1 MANYLGY
8 PFDAELFS
16 YNWQNEKDLTL
27 TNIMSSG
34 AVIENAELT
43 ALLASGGD
51 LFTLPFYKVLNGAP
65 GNYDGATDVPVT
77 DPQGGAQSGIVYGR
91 TQGWRERDFV
101 VDYNSGAEP
110 MKQVTSQVAKFW
122 DKQRQSILLAILK
135 GVFGVTG
142 NDDWDKHKVSV
153 VSSSAGTV
161 GEANKLNATSIN
173 DAAIDALGDNAE
185 AMSLAI
191 MHSRVAG
198 NLANLNLLNYW
209 KYTDANGIER
219 KLRIGDIN
227 GMTVIIN
234 DNVPYQSEAK
244 AAVAGIHT
252 VKVGGTITA
261 SDEYTIAGVAISLTT
276 GDTTPAKAAAKIAA
290 GTYTNYSVTASSD
303 TVTFTEKSGKEGT
316 GAPVC
321 DAGSTGATFNVQTTK
336 EGAAVR
342 NAEYTTYLLG
352 LGSIHYGKAPV
363 KVPSEIDRDAV
374 RNGGEDVLV
383 TRVREALHPN
393 GFTFSKPAGYV
404 ASPTNADFETA
415 GNWSIV
421 GDTKGITLAKLVS
434 NG

>member
-1 MANYLGY
+1 MATYLGY

-34 AVIENAELT
+34 AVVENAELT
-43 ALLASGGD
+43 ELIANGGD

-65 GNYDGATDVPVT
+65 GNYDGATDVPVA
-77 DPQGGAQSGIVYGR
+77 DPQGAAQSGIVYGR
-91 TQGWRERDFV
+91 TQGWREKDFV

-122 DKQRQSILLAILK
+122 DKQRQSTLLAILK
-135 GVFGVTG
+135 GVFGITG
-142 NDDWDKHKVSV
+142 NDEWDKHSVSLA
-153 VSSSAGTV
+153 SSTV
-161 GEANKLNATSIN
+161 GTIGEENKLNATTIN
-173 DAAIDALGDNAE
+173 DAATDALGDNAD

-234 DNVPYQSEAK
+234 DNVPYQSEIK
-244 AAVAGIHT
+244 
-252 VKVGGTITA
+252 
-261 SDEYTIAGVAISLTT
+261 T
-276 GDTTPAKAAAKIAA
+276 GD
-290 GTYTNYSVTASSD
+290 
-303 TVTFTEKSGKEGT
+303 
-316 GAPVC
+316 
-321 DAGSTGATFNVQTTK
+321 DA
-336 EGAAVR
+336 R

-363 KVPSEIDRDAV
+363 KVPSEISRDAV
-374 RNGGEDVLV
+374 KNGGEDVLV
-383 TRVREALHPN
+383 TRIREALHPN
-393 GFTFSKPAGYV
+393 GFTFSKPASYV

-415 GNWSIV
+415 ANWSIV
-421 GDTKGITLAKLVS
+421 GEPKGIALAKLVS